1 MGLPTIGILS
11 AGVFGVF
18 ALSLVLPLFVALVEG
33 NWRALEAIFL
43 VGIGYGFLSSVT
55 ILSLSRRARTL
66 NRAGVFTAAIAVWLS
81 LIAAAVPLFMLVENQ
96 RLIPAIFEAT
106 SAAVT
111 LGSTLRPPADLSP
124 SMIFYRATVA
134 WMGGLTTLTLA
145 VYVLGPYRV
154 GGIPNANLR
163 QVQHARTE
171 NDPRILVT
179 LQSIAIPYLTLTI
192 ACAILLVIVR
202 VPADDAI
209 VVAMSMLSTNG
220 FVPPGSTTSVLDN
233 RLAEI
238 IMMVFML
245 IGATSIIWHRLIVTR
260 AGEDSREHHEGMLYL
275 TAIAVLVGI
284 AVLASILSPPEGLR
298 GFESAFNYVFDMI
311 SIATTTGVTHDQ
323 RLGVAI
329 PFEAILIIVF
339 IGGCSYSTAGGIK
352 AFRLLTMLKHVG
364 NELDR
369 LVYPSAILRDD
380 VQYDTQQR
388 VIAKSVWSTFFLGV
402 LAVTIAL
409 LLFAAQGHSLP
420 SAMALAAGAFS
431 QVGNLVDSAVP
442 GLSQGAVS
450 DSTLLTLSA
459 LAAVARMEILVVL
472 AAIAGN
478 RW

>member
-43 VGIGYGFLSSVT
+43 VGIAYGFLSAVT

-66 NRAGVFTAAIAVWLS
+66 NRAGVFMAAITVWLS
-81 LIAAAVPLFMLVENQ
+81 LIAAAVPLFMLVEGQ
-96 RLIPAIFEAT
+96 RLIPAIFEAS

-111 LGSTLRPPADLSP
+111 LGATLRPPADLSP
-124 SMIFYRATVA
+124 SMAFFRATVA
-134 WMGGLTTLTLA
+134 WVGGLTTLTLA

-171 NDPRILVT
+171 HDPRILLT
-179 LQSIAIPYLTLTI
+179 LQSIAVPYLTLTI
-192 ACAILLVIVR
+192 ICAVLLVIVR

-233 RLAEI
+233 RLAEVV
-238 IMMVFML
+238 MMVFML
-245 IGATSIIWHRLIVTR
+245 IGATSIIWHRLLIGR
-260 AGEDSREHHEGMLYL
+260 AGEGSREHQEGMRYL
-275 TAIAVLVGI
+275 AAIGALAGLAI
-284 AVLASILSPPEGLR
+284 LASIFAPPTGR
-298 GFESAFNYVFDMI
+298 QGFESAFNYVFDMI

-323 RLGVAI
+323 RLGVFL

-369 LVYPSAILRDD
+369 LGYPSAILRDD

-388 VIAKSVWSTFFLGV
+388 IIAKSVWSTFFLGV
-402 LAVTIAL
+402 LALTMAL
-409 LLFAAQGHSLP
+409 MIFAAQGHSLP
-420 SAMALAAGAFS
+420 AAMAIAAGAFS
-431 QVGNLVDSAVP
+431 QVGNLVDSAIP
-442 GLSQGAVS
+442 GLSQGVAS
-450 DSTLLTLSA
+450 DATLLTIS
-459 LAAVARMEILVVL
+459 AVAAIARIEILVVL
-472 AAIAGN
+472 AAITGN